1 MRKYFLHKEFTEDP
15 RDANNISVSPH
26 WVVAVFSFAQ
36 PLSFSRAKMKAILD
50 NYSPG
55 TGMPSASFDNDN
67 TQLVKVKPP
76 LIIHEDCLR
85 LTVSQSKNSHI
96 GQMDAVISASSVN
109 YLSEVQPGDWVMAWI
124 QNYPDGIEDLKQRI
138 REGQPC
144 NKWSD
149 GLKFVGRIESVRK
162 TITQSGD
169 GKRTASFA
177 IRGMSFKELDTP
189 LYYNPHSQLIDASL
203 NQFFARIGVKVDELL
218 QTSSERAA
226 NGQGG
231 IDPSRAISTMFE
243 LLMGKGISK
252 ENNNPAEALGT
263 GSLTRFI
270 NLTASDDVPYAYVI
284 PEVIAKILGRDTGNT
299 SAGMT
304 SYAAIVNMII
314 GRQRYTAEANNNPSP
329 SNYSALFQPDFA
341 GASTISILQETPLQ
355 GTFMPLSVSFN
366 EKSVWSILSM
376 FINGA
381 INEIYACLRASPSD
395 GGSVV
400 PTIIARQI
408 PLSTNALDPDRDQT
422 TPFLELPRWVVT
434 PSLVANMD
442 IGKTDAGRFNFI
454 QVYGVAPSTSAQIET
469 FQDVRSPA
477 IRDDQDIK
485 RNGIKPYI
493 KKTECSIQDTYF
505 GPSKWKKLVSD
516 FVIGQQ
522 FCFNGIISLVGI
534 QAPICVGDN
543 LEFDGTVFHIESIS
557 HQCQVMQGGEKA
569 FTTNL
574 AISYG
579 IRSESAE
586 VNAELFTFENE
597 IRPATENSQ
606 PIRTQLKS
614 IGAGPQVGQNAEIL
628 IYTGVAP
635 SDHLGYNPGLSEE
648 PTKKDDDN
656 DGSGGGNDN
665 G

>member
-1 MRKYFLHKEFTEDP
+1 MRKYYLYKEFAEDE
-15 RDANNISVSPH
+15 RDASIISVSPH

-50 NYSPG
+50 NSPQLG
-55 TGMPSASFDNDN
+55 TASASFDNDN
-67 TQLVKVKPP
+67 TQLVRVKPP

-85 LTVSQSKNSHI
+85 LTISQSKSSHI
-96 GQMDAVISASSVN
+96 GQMDAVFSASSIN
-109 YLSEVQPGDWVMAWI
+109 YISEIQTGDWVMAWI
-124 QNYPDGIEDLKQRI
+124 QNYPDGIDDLKRRI
-138 REGQPC
+138 RSGEPC
-144 NKWSD
+144 NKWND
-149 GLKFVGRIESVRK
+149 GLKFVGRVESIRK

-169 GKRTASFA
+169 GKRASSFSL
-177 IRGMSFKELDTP
+177 RGMSFKELDSP
-189 LYYNPHSQLIDASL
+189 LYYNPHTQLIDASL

-218 QTSSERAA
+218 QTSSEQAA

-231 IDPSRAISTMFE
+231 INPNVALSTMFE
-243 LLMGKGISK
+243 LLMGRGISK
-252 ENNNPAEALGT
+252 EYNNPSESLGT
-263 GSLTRFI
+263 GSLSRF
-270 NLTASDDVPYAYVI
+270 LSFTASDDVPYGYVI
-284 PEVIAKILGRDTGNT
+284 PDVIAKLLGRDTGNT

-314 GRQRYTAEANNNPSP
+314 GRQRYTAEGNNNTTPD
-329 SNYSALFQPDFA
+329 NYCALFQPDFS
-341 GASTISILQETPLQ
+341 GPSTISVLRETPLQ
-355 GTFMPLSVSFN
+355 GTFMPLPVSFN

-381 INEIYACLRASPSD
+381 INEMYTCLRPSASN

-408 PLSTNALDPDRDQT
+408 PLSTAALDPDTDVT

-434 PSLVANMD
+434 PSLVSNMD
-442 IGKTDAGRFNFI
+442 VGKSDAGHFNFV

-493 KKTECSIQDTYF
+493 KKTQCSVQDTYF
-505 GPSKWKKLVSD
+505 GPNRWKKLSCD
-516 FVIGQQ
+516 FVMGQQ
-522 FCFNGIISLVGI
+522 FCFNGVMSLVGI

-557 HQCQVMQGGEKA
+557 HQCQVMQGGEKG

-574 AISYG
+574 ALSYG
-579 IRSESAE
+579 IRSETAGISSD
-586 VNAELFTFENE
+586 VFTFENE
-597 IRPATENSQ
+597 IRPAIGDSPAVKVQLQSLDSEKQGRNS
-606 PIRTQLKS
+606 
-614 IGAGPQVGQNAEIL
+614 EIL

-648 PTKKDDDN
+648 PTKDKDGTGN
-656 DGSGGGNDN
+656 KGGNN